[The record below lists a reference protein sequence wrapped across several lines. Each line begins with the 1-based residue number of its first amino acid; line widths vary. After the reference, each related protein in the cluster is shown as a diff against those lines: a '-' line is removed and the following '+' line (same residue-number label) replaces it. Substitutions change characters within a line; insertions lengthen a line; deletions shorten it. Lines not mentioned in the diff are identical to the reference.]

1 MVTMRYATRADWG
14 FWSQLDRHLTKK
26 VFLEKCRQQTA
37 FVLWADRIDVGVL
50 RYNLFWDQTPFLNLI
65 YLAEEYRS
73 IGLGRQALV
82 SWEEKMIEL
91 GHQSVMTSTPADE
104 TAQHFYRKLGY
115 QDCGS
120 LCLANQALEIIMIKT
135 LPLSS

>member
-14 FWSQLDRHLTKK
+14 FWSQLVRHLKK

-37 FVLWADRIDVGVL
+37 FVLWADGIDVGVL

-65 YLAEEYRS
+65 YLAERYRS
-73 IGLGRQALV
+73 VGLGRQALA

-91 GHQSVMTSTPADE
+91 GHQSVMTSTQADE
-104 TAQHFYRKLGY
+104 MAQHFIE
-115 QDCGS
+115 
-120 LCLANQALEIIMIKT
+120 N
-135 LPLSS
+135 

>member
-1 MVTMRYATRADWG
+1 M
-14 FWSQLDRHLTKK
+14 
-26 VFLEKCRQQTA
+26 
-37 FVLWADRIDVGVL
+37 L

-65 YLAEEYRS
+65 YLTEEYRS

-91 GHQSVMTSTPADE
+91 GHQSVMTSTQADE

-120 LCLANQALEIIMIKT
+120 LCLANQALEIIMIKI